1 MAASGS
7 DNSADPDEVVRVRVL
22 VIEDEQDD
30 FTLLAATVRE
40 VDHHRYDLQWVSC
53 WEDAEKRLD
62 GATFDIVI
70 CDFFLPGMN
79 AIDVMDRMDEIGIT
93 TPVVV
98 LTADS
103 NLQSDLQSMQKGA
116 YDYLEKAHV
125 TAESFDR
132 CMRYT
137 LARHRLEEQIKRAA
151 FYDELTDLP
160 NRRFLIE
167 RLNQALAR
175 AQRRESEVSIV
186 LIDLNGFKPI
196 NDNFGHEA
204 GDSVLATTGKRI
216 EKTVRKTDT
225 AARWGG
231 DEFIVVLEDFQER
244 GNASMVIQ
252 KIMAEI
258 EKPIMLDDTEGTEAK
273 ISGSFGVVF
282 FPEFCLDV
290 DQLIKLADRAMYR
303 AKQIHNSTGA
313 EGSAMIVMSVQEV
326 GDNAE

>member
-1 MAASGS
+1 MGAS
-7 DNSADPDEVVRVRVL
+7 NSGNDADANAVRRVSVL
-22 VIEDEQDD
+22 VIEDEKDD
-30 FTLLAATVRE
+30 FTLLSETVRE
-40 VDHHRYDLQWVSC
+40 INHHRYELEWVSC
-53 WEDAEKRLD
+53 WDDAERRLD
-62 GATFDIVI
+62 GTAFDIVI
-70 CDFFLPGMN
+70 CDFFLSDMN
-79 AIDVMDRMDEIGIT
+79 AIDIMERMNEIGID

-98 LTADS
+98 LTAAS
-103 NLQSDLQSMQKGA
+103 SLQSDLQSMQKGA
-116 YDYLEKAHV
+116 YDYLEKETL

-132 CMRYT
+132 CVRYT
-137 LARHRLEEQIKRAA
+137 LARHELEEKIKRAA

-160 NRRFLIE
+160 NRRHLIE
-167 RLNQALAR
+167 RLHLALAR

-204 GDSVLATTGKRI
+204 GDSVLTITGQRI
-216 EKTVRKTDT
+216 AETVRRTDT

-231 DEFIVVLEDFQER
+231 DEFIVVLEDFQGR
-244 GNASMVIQ
+244 GNASMVIG
-252 KIMAEI
+252 KIMTEI
-258 EKPIMLDDTEGTEAK
+258 EKPIDIQGVEAK
-273 ISGSFGVVF
+273 VSGSFGVVF

-303 AKQIHNSTGA
+303 AKKIHKATGA